1 MQTRLLQVRG
11 EKYVFCIVE
20 DLFVIITFY
29 MEEDANK
36 VTSSKRREI
45 CILHCG
51 GFVCYDHFLYGRR
64 CKQGYFK

>member
-36 VTSSKRREI
+36 IISSKRREI
-45 CILHCG
+45 CNFALWRICL
-51 GFVCYDHFLYGRR
+51 L
-64 CKQGYFK
+64 